1 MLFNMKIKAASLNA
15 PFKPNSCLV
24 KFFIESDNLAK
35 ELEWFLIDNS
45 FKLNPVQEKYFLD
58 KENSELKFYNTES
71 APEVVFLFKVK
82 KGEDLSVDYFRNSMA
97 GVVQKIVNEEISY
110 LYFNPPQYANFS
122 GQFENENY
130 YYQTFVE
137 GALLG
142 NYTFTK
148 YKSKKKK
155 EKPLE
160 ALLLAEDTRKAAT
173 AIAAGQKVV
182 DAVYFARD
190 LVNEP
195 AVVLT
200 PAELAARAKYEL
212 KKTGVAVTVFDKK
225 ELQKRKMN
233 AILAVGGASV
243 NEPKLIIMHYKPKT
257 KAKKKIALVGKGV
270 TFDAGGLS
278 LKPTSAMMDMN
289 GDMAGA
295 ALVIGTIKAVSSL
308 NIPVEIIGVV
318 PAVENVISGSAFKPT
333 DIIISA
339 SGKSIEVKDTDAEG
353 RIILADALDYAS
365 RQKPDEIIDFA
376 TLTGACVVALGEFA
390 AGLFS
395 KNDLLA
401 KNIKHAGNKT
411 YERTWRLPFWDEY
424 KKLLKSDIADVP
436 NLGPRW
442 GGAITAGK
450 FLEHF
455 VDEKITWAHID
466 IAGPAMKNDLT
477 DYTKKY
483 HTGFGVRLMVE
494 YLSNVSGNKK

>member
-1 MLFNMKIKAASLNA
+1 MFSLKIKAANPNTSIKA
-15 PFKPNSCLV
+15 NSCLV
-24 KFFIESDNLAK
+24 KFFVESSSLGK

-45 FKLNPVQEKYFLD
+45 FKLNPVQEKYFLNKD
-58 KENSELKFYNTES
+58 NSELKFNNPDW
-71 APEVVFLFKVK
+71 APEIVFLYKVK
-82 KGEDLSVDYFRNSMA
+82 LDEDFSADYFRDTLS
-97 GVVQKIVNEEISY
+97 GVIQKIEGEEITN
-110 LYFNPPQYANFS
+110 LYISIPEHELFNKYIEDEA
-122 GQFENENY
+122 Y
-130 YYQTFVE
+130 YYSTFAE
-137 GALLG
+137 GLYLG
-142 NYTFTK
+142 NYSFDK

-155 EKPLE
+155 EKSLE
-160 ALLLAEDTRKAAT
+160 VTFMTGAA
-173 AIAAGQKVV
+173 AAASRAFEAAKNISESVL
-182 DAVYFARD
+182 FARD

-195 AVVLT
+195 AVELT
-200 PAELAARAKYEL
+200 PAELASRAKNEL
-212 KKTGVAVTVFDKK
+212 KKSGVAVTIFDKK

-243 NEPKLIIMHYKPKT
+243 HEPKLIIMHYKPKA

-278 LKPTSAMMDMN
+278 IKPTSAMMDMN

-295 ALVIGTIKAVSSL
+295 ALVIGAIRAASL
-308 NIPVEIIGVV
+308 LALPVEIIGIV

-333 DIIISA
+333 DIIVAA

-365 RQKPDEIIDFA
+365 KQKPDEIIDFA
-376 TLTGACVVALGEFA
+376 TLTGACVVALGEYA
-390 AGLFS
+390 AGLFT
-395 KNDLLA
+395 KNDNLA
-401 KNIKHAGNKT
+401 KSIKAAGNKT
-411 YERTWRLPFWDEY
+411 YERTWRLPFWNEY
-424 KKLLKSDIADVP
+424 KKLIKSDVADVS

-455 VDEKITWAHID
+455 VDEKITWAHLD

-477 DYTKKY
+477 SYTKKF

-494 YLSNVSGNKK
+494 YLSTLAKRK

>member
-1 MLFNMKIKAASLNA
+1 MPFNLKVKSVNANASI
-15 PFKPNSCLV
+15 KPNSCLV
-24 KFFIESDNLAK
+24 KFIVDSKNLGK
-35 ELEWFLIDNS
+35 DLEWFLLDNS

-58 KENSELKFYNTES
+58 KENTELKFYNADS
-71 APEVVFLFKVK
+71 APEIVFLYKIKLNDDFTT
-82 KGEDLSVDYFRNSMA
+82 DYFRNTIA
-97 GVVQKIVNEEISY
+97 GVIQGIESEDISN
-110 LYFNPPQYANFS
+110 LYISAPPFDQFKTH
-122 GQFENENY
+122 FENETY
-130 YYQTFVE
+130 FYTTFIE
-137 GALLG
+137 GAYLG
-142 NYTFTK
+142 NYVFDK

-155 EKPLE
+155 EKQLE
-160 ALLLAEDTRKAAT
+160 VNLLAGTGAFINKAVET
-173 AIAAGQKVV
+173 AKIVSDSV
-182 DAVYFARD
+182 ILARN

-200 PAELAARAKYEL
+200 PTELAVRAKNEL
-212 KKTGVAVTVFDKK
+212 KKTGVTVTVFDKK
-225 ELQKRKMN
+225 ELLKRKMN

-243 NEPKLIIMHYKPKT
+243 HEPKMIIMHYKPKA

-270 TFDAGGLS
+270 TFDSGGLS
-278 LKPTSAMMDMN
+278 IKPTSAMEDMN

-295 ALVIGTIKAVSSL
+295 ALVIGTIKAASALSL
-308 NIPVEIIGVV
+308 PIEIIGIV
-318 PAVENVISGSAFKPT
+318 PAVENVISGNAFKPT
-333 DIIISA
+333 DIIIAA

-376 TLTGACVVALGEFA
+376 TLTGACVVALGEYA
-390 AGLFS
+390 AGLFT
-395 KNDLLA
+395 KNDILA

-411 YERTWRLPFWDEY
+411 YERTWRLPFWNEY
-424 KKLLKSDIADVP
+424 KKLIKSDVADVS

-455 VDEKITWAHID
+455 VDEKITWAHMD

-477 DYTKKY
+477 NYTKKF

-494 YLSNVSGNKK
+494 YLSNKS